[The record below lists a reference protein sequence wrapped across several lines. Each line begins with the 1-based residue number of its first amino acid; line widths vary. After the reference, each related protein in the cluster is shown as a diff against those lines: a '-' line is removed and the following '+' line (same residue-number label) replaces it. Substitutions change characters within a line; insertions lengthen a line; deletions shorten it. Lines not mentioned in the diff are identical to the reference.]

1 MTEPWTVLH
10 GRRFYREL
18 AQVPAGVRQRAE
30 ELAFGETIRQDPFL
44 GGRAERLRGHPECY
58 KIRIGEY
65 RIGLLIDPARRVI
78 DFRRILHRREI
89 YRYFP

>member
-1 MTEPWTVLH
+1 MTGPWTVLH

-18 AQVPAGVRQRAE
+18 AQVPASLRQRVE
-30 ELAFGETIRQDPFL
+30 ELAFSEAIRQDPFL
-44 GGRAERLRGHPECY
+44 GGRTEKLRGHPQCY

-78 DFRRILHRREI
+78 EFRRVLHRREI